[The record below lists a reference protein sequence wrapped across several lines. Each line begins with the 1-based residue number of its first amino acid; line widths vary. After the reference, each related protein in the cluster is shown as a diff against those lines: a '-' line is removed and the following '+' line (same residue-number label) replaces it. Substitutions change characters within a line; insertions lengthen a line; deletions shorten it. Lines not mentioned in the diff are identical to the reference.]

1 MPYVQLYYHIVWAT
15 KDRQPLITPT
25 VESILYGFMRSK
37 AIGLEGVVFAM
48 GGDEEH
54 VHLVTS
60 IPPKTPVA
68 TFIGQVKGVAS
79 ARLNQGRN
87 GNEPKFAWQEDY
99 GAFSFDRKRLPY
111 IIAYVEKQKEH
122 HARKTTIPI
131 LERMTGEWQRTA
143 LHETPAAYLPDYDTW
158 LAEMSSLEID

>member
-1 MPYVQLYYHIVWAT
+1 MPYVQLYYHVVWAT
-15 KDRQPLITPT
+15 KDRQPLITPEI
-25 VESILYGFMRSK
+25 ESILYGFMRSK
-37 AIGLEGVVFAM
+37 TIGLEGVVFAI
-48 GGDEEH
+48 GGGKEH

-79 ARLNQGRN
+79 ARLNQGRSDSK
-87 GNEPKFAWQEDY
+87 PKFAWQEDY
-99 GAFSFDRKRLPY
+99 GVFSFDRKRLPY

-131 LERMTGEWQRTA
+131 LERMTGEWQHKA
-143 LHETPAAYLPDYDTW
+143 LHEAPTAYLTDYDNW
-158 LAEMSSLEID
+158 LEEMSSLDTD

>member
-1 MPYVQLYYHIVWAT
+1 M
-15 KDRQPLITPT
+15 
-25 VESILYGFMRSK
+25 
-37 AIGLEGVVFAM
+37 
-48 GGDEEH
+48 
-54 VHLVTS
+54 
-60 IPPKTPVA
+60 
-68 TFIGQVKGVAS
+68 AS

>member
-37 AIGLEGVVFAM
+37 AIGLEGIVFAI

-79 ARLNQGRN
+79 ARLNQGRS

-99 GAFSFDRKRLPY
+99 GVFSFDRKRLPY

-131 LERMTGEWQRTA
+131 LERMTGEWQHKA
-143 LHETPAAYLPDYDTW
+143 LHEAPSAYLADYDNW
-158 LAEMSSLEID
+158 LEEMSSLEIY